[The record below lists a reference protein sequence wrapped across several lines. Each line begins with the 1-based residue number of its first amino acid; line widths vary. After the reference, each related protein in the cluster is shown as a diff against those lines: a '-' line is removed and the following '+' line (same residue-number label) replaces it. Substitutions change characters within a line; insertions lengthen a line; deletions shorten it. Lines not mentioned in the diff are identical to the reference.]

1 LPRGEGSPDTQV
13 DIANLFD
20 AIVVGAGAAGLM
32 ASRELARA
40 GKDVCVLE
48 ASNRVG
54 GRIMTVYDTNAGTPL
69 ELGAEFVHGDAPVTT
84 RLLDEAR
91 LITVPVLGKQYR
103 SDHGELSPQG
113 PLWERLAKVFEHL
126 DPERKKDRSFQD
138 FLDDKPG
145 GARLKRER
153 ELAHGFVQGFFGADT
168 TMISE
173 KSLAQAGDPT
183 EGASES
189 RRVVNGYAALI
200 DYLKRDVA
208 QRIRMGVVVRRV
220 VRTETDL
227 RVFDQRG
234 DEYQAR
240 AVIITVPLPMLQDET
255 IAIEPGLPK
264 LLRAA
269 QQLMMGN
276 VTHVKIVVKER
287 FWEKK
292 AKAISYVHAP
302 ERPFSVW
309 WTKYPLLAPVI
320 TGWAGGPPALHL
332 AESDD
337 VEGSTITELARVFAM
352 QRGRVESLVESIQRH
367 DWTHDPNFRGA
378 YSYAGVGGSNASRA
392 LARGF
397 DDRIFLAGEATDSGS
412 SGTVE
417 GALATGT
424 RAALKV
430 LKTLA
435 S

>member
-1 LPRGEGSPDTQV
+1 
-13 DIANLFD
+13 
-20 AIVVGAGAAGLM
+20 M
-32 ASRELARA
+32 ASRELTRA

-54 GRIMTVYDTNAGTPL
+54 GRIMTLYDTSAGTPL
-69 ELGAEFVHGDAPVTT
+69 ELGAEFIHGDAPVTT
-84 RLLDEAR
+84 GLLDEAR
-91 LITVPVLGKQYR
+91 LVTAPVLGKQYR
-103 SDHGELSPQG
+103 SDRGELSPQG
-113 PLWERLAKVFEHL
+113 PLFERLAKVFEHL
-126 DPERKKDRSFQD
+126 EQDRKKDRSFQK

-153 ELAHGFVQGFFGADT
+153 ELSRSFVQGFLGADT
-168 TMISE
+168 TMVSE
-173 KSLAQAGDPT
+173 KWLAQSSDPT

-200 DYLKRDVA
+200 DYLQRDVA
-208 QRIRMGVVVRRV
+208 QRIRLGVTVRQV

-227 RVFDQRG
+227 TVVDQRG
-234 DEYQAR
+234 QEYQAR
-240 AVIITVPLPMLQDET
+240 AVVITVPLPMLQDET
-255 IAIEPGLPK
+255 IAIEPGIPA

-269 QQLMMGN
+269 RQRVMGN
-276 VTHVKIVVKER
+276 VVHVKIVVKER
-287 FWEKK
+287 FWEQK

-302 ERPFSVW
+302 ERPINVW

-320 TGWAGGPPALHL
+320 TGWAGGPAALKL

-337 VEGSTITELARVFAM
+337 LEEVMISELARAFGM
-352 QRGRVESLVESIQRH
+352 QRKRVESLVESIHRH

-378 YSYAGVGGSNASRA
+378 YSYAGVGGSNAPRA

-417 GALATGT
+417 GALATGK
-424 RAALKV
+424 RAALKLLKNV
-430 LKTLA
+430 L
-435 S
+435 